1 MIETLRS
8 GWYVLGPQVKSFEEN
23 AAAYLK
29 AKHAIGCANG
39 SDALYLALL
48 ALDIKAGD
56 EVITTPFTYV
66 ATAEAISQIGAKP
79 VFADIDADTYNISA
93 TEIEKNITDKTKA
106 IIVVHLYGQVCE
118 MDAIMALAQKHNIKV
133 IEDSAQAFGAL
144 TSYRGEIK
152 AAGTIGDIGTFSFY
166 PTKNLSCAGDGGM
179 LTTNSDELNERL
191 RRIRVHGSS
200 KRYYHD
206 ELGVNSRLD
215 EVQAAIL
222 NIKLKHITRWN
233 LQRAIN
239 ASKINTALAS
249 IEGIKCPSSLTA
261 DKTKALES
269 LDLLDLNSFAELAS
283 DDITEH
289 RKLMDRLFAAGSSTL
304 AEVSDARHAQEGR
317 GELGES
323 NDQGLREAAQTE
335 QHLSSVVAGSKHNA
349 ADESQMMYSWTGHI
363 YHQYTVAL
371 EADRDTIKTKLAEA
385 EIASEVYYPLGLHQ
399 QKLYLELGYSAKDL
413 AETTKATANILCLP
427 VHPELSDEEISFMT
441 QEIKS
446 FASLAVSR

>member
-1 MIETLRS
+1 MKVSLLDLQKQFASIQTEIETAVIETLRS

-283 DDITEH
+283 DDVTEH
-289 RKLMDRLFAAGSSTL
+289 REVLEKLFN
-304 AEVSDARHAQEGR
+304 EG
-317 GELGES
+317 
-323 NDQGLREAAQTE
+323 A
-335 QHLSSVVAGSKHNA
+335 
-349 ADESQMMYSWTGHI
+349 WTGHI